1 VGGICGIGEEKL
13 ALNTNMIW
21 TTVLSREGGRWD
33 LALTPEALRLFVYF
47 FLNLIGY
54 KGLY

>member
-21 TTVLSREGGRWD
+21 TTVLSRERVDGILPSRW
-33 LALTPEALRLFVYF
+33 RL
-47 FLNLIGY
+47 
-54 KGLY
+54 